1 MAKGSGKVAV
11 KKGAASVPATA
22 ARDPFGGLRQEID
35 RLFEEFG
42 PGFALV
48 PSVRRLL
55 ELEPFRAMSS
65 AFGAAAP
72 AVDVADKD
80 KEIQVTAELPG
91 MDEKDIE
98 VTLSGDMLTIK
109 GEKKEEREEKER
121 NYYFS
126 ERRFGSFQ
134 RSFRLPEGVN
144 PDKVEARF
152 DKGVLTVTLPKTAEA
167 AKRQRKI
174 AIKAA

>member
-11 KKGAASVPATA
+11 KKAAAVPARA
-22 ARDPFGGLRQEID
+22 GQDPFGGLRQEID

-55 ELEPFRAMSS
+55 ELEPFRAMST
-65 AFGAAAP
+65 AGAAA
-72 AVDVADKD
+72 
-80 KEIQVTAELPG
+80 IQVTAELPG

-109 GEKKEEREEKER
+109 GEKKEEREEKEK

-174 AIKAA
+174 AVKAA